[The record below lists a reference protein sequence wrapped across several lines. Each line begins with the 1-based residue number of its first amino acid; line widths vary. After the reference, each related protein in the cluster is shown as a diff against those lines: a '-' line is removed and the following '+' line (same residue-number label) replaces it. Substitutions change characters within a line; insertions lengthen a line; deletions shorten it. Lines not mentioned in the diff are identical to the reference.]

1 MMPQGKEQV
10 DWVKLIGGGFAHMTA
25 PFAVH
30 PLDQQRAKKY
40 LEQAKIHGLTVADAI
55 SHARAYLR
63 TASGWPTDEG
73 EQMQRVESFFSGK
86 LPET

>member
-1 MMPQGKEQV
+1 MSKSQEI

-30 PLDQQRAKKY
+30 PLDRDRAKVY
-40 LEQAKIHGLTVADAI
+40 LQEAKAHGLTVADAV

-63 TASGWPTDEG
+63 TALGWPTDEA
-73 EQMQRVESFFSGK
+73 QQFQLVEKFFSGK
-86 LPET
+86 LPKD